1 MLSLILALL
10 CTLYATFV
18 AAIPHAVPRAAAPVL
33 PPKGKVSLTS
43 FDIDLEGSGCRP
55 GDASVMLAS
64 DNSAMTII
72 FDNFSA
78 AGGPKNGDAS
88 TRAFCRVN
96 IGMTSPGWA
105 FDVSSADFRGY
116 VYIEKGVEASL
127 VSRWK
132 WIDKNGLDLRG
143 KGNIQKKITGPF
155 EDDFLLHKDG
165 EISDTETSVCQKKDA
180 RIQISMSATV
190 DSGLSKKNGYVQGS
204 SADAGFGEI
213 LNLSWKKC

>member
-1 MLSLILALL
+1 MSSFILVLL
-10 CTLYATFV
+10 CTLYATLV
-18 AAIPHAVPRAAAPVL
+18 AAIPQAVTLAAAPVL
-33 PPKGKVSLTS
+33 PPKGKVTLTTL
-43 FDIDLEGSGCRP
+43 DVDLEGSGCRP

-64 DNSAMTII
+64 DNSAMTVI

-78 AGGPKNGDAS
+78 ADGPKNGGAS

-105 FDVSSADFRGY
+105 FDISSADFRGY
-116 VYIEKGVEASL
+116 VYIEKGVNASL

-132 WIDKNGLDLRG
+132 WIDKNGLDLKG

-165 EISDTETSVCQKKDA
+165 EVSDTEASVCQKKDA
-180 RIQISMSATV
+180 RIRISLSATV
-190 DSGLSKKNGYVQGS
+190 DSGTSKKNGYVQGG
-204 SADAGFGEI
+204 SADAAFGEI